1 MALYGDA
8 RTFVLN
14 LREML
19 AHPVISDVREVVAN
33 MGTPPSP
40 SMSLVLP
47 IQPRP
52 LFYLTYISIMRDV
65 NSRKNELCEEL
76 LTAIVWLLPH
86 MDRGSPHRVGA
97 NKMHHILNTIRS
109 HLIWLSL

>member
-1 MALYGDA
+1 MALYCNA
-8 RTFVLN
+8 RIFILN

-19 AHPVISDVREVVAN
+19 AHPVISDVREMVAN
-33 MGTPPSP
+33 METPLSP
-40 SMSLVLP
+40 SLSLVPP

-65 NSRKNELCEEL
+65 NSRRNELCEEL

-86 MDRGSPHRVGA
+86 MNRESPHRVGA